1 MSFAKFALAL
11 GTTVG
16 ARQLLHAAQNLGPN
30 DILGSV
36 GLERRR
42 SAMDKLLP
50 ALGWVGVG
58 TVIGAGVALL
68 LAPST
73 GKELRQKVSQQ
84 IGEAKTRLDNGIH
97 TLEETLPGHNGGERR
112 V

>member
-16 ARQLLHAAQNLGPN
+16 ARHLLRTVQDFGAN
-30 DILGSV
+30 DILRSV

-42 SAMDKLLP
+42 STMDAVLP

-68 LAPST
+68 LAPSS
-73 GKELRQKVSQQ
+73 GKELRERVSQQ
-84 IGEAKTRLDNGIH
+84 IDEAKTRLDNGIH
-97 TLEETLPGHNGGERR
+97 SLEDRLPGHNGA
-112 V
+112 